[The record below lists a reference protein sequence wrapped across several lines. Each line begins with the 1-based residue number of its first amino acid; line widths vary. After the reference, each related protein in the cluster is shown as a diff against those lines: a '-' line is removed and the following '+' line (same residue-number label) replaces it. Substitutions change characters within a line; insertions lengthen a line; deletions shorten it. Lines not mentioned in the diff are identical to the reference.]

1 MPGPCRGAIGCCVRA
16 GLSAG
21 LASRGGEI
29 GRNLRLEDRTGEATG
44 RILEDGEIEVLR
56 LVRLAAS
63 LVEAR
68 QGQPRVAAERTIDG
82 GGLPVCVAGSRGVPR
97 RPAGGGKAHERL
109 LAKVVPRGRCG
120 EELAISRGGRGGIGL
135 PGERGPLVEGGET
148 AVAGARIVAAE
159 RGERLGGLGPAAG
172 LEVVVGGLEADGGG
186 GLLAAPVPA
195 HGRCHGGDPAGG
207 GGDGGGRGPGC

>member
-1 MPGPCRGAIGCCVRA
+1 MPGPYRGAIGCCVRA

-135 PGERGPLVEGGET
+135 PGG
-148 AVAGARIVAAE
+148 
-159 RGERLGGLGPAAG
+159 
-172 LEVVVGGLEADGGG
+172 
-186 GLLAAPVPA
+186 PVPL
-195 HGRCHGGDPAGG
+195 GAGG
-207 GGDGGGRGPGC
+207 GRAGAGGRGRRGGRSRCRESRGRERRTPRRPRPSGWPGSGRGRTGSGRRRRAPRGPGTTSRPLPPPALHR